1 MHCGLILEDD
11 LNKTLKSFWEV
22 ENLDV
27 GLTKS
32 KETTS
37 CEEHFEQ
44 THFRNKEGRY
54 VVTIPLKEEPSCL
67 GESRDIAL
75 KRLNS
80 LWHRLSK
87 DQEHLRLYKNFLDEY
102 ERLGHMSEVK
112 DEGEPE
118 SSYYMPHHGVYRP
131 EKSTTK
137 LRVVFNASSL
147 THNATS
153 FNAIQYNGGVIQEDL
168 FSIMTSF
175 RRHTYAFQA
184 DIKMM
189 YRMIL
194 VNPKQHCLQ
203 RILWK
208 DHANGPTKAYELR
221 TITYDTVSAS
231 FLATRCLNQLSLD
244 EGINFP
250 LAAPLLRDNFYMDDV
265 LYSAPSLDEAKET
278 RRQLISILDKA
289 GLSLHKWSASHPELS
304 PSKNDYDFSSADETK
319 TLGVIWR
326 PSEDCYTFKI
336 SVDENNT
343 FTKRSVLSTI
353 AKLFE
358 PLGIAGPVIAKA
370 KIFMQKLWKSNID
383 WGDPLPAAEFQEW
396 SEFISTLKGVN
407 NIKVDRCITI
417 EQSKTI
423 EFHGFAD
430 ASESCYGAVVYCKS
444 FNSAGDINVKLVAS
458 KSRVAPLKALSI
470 PRLELCAAVLLSKL
484 MKKILSALK
493 LQTDKVYLWSDSMIV
508 LAWIQKEPTSLKT
521 FVKNRIAL
529 IQELTLKSQWNHV
542 PSEMNPA
549 DLISRGLDPVKL
561 LETKLWW
568 KGPNFLYDN
577 EYPNQNFPVS
587 QELSVFQSEL
597 KKLSS
602 LDIEG
607 PLKAFTLTFSK
618 NCRNPTEGASGPL
631 SNEEINASEQFL
643 LRVIQNE
650 EFGSEIRSLK
660 LHEKVSPTSKI
671 RNLNP
676 LLDSNGVLRVGGRL
690 GNTEL
695 NFLKKHP
702 AILPK
707 NSPLTSVII
716 STYHLKY
723 LHIGPNGL
731 LNCVR
736 EKFWPLC
743 GRSLCRR
750 ITHNCVVCVK
760 NKPIA
765 ATQIM
770 GNLPREKVVPDFAF
784 NCSGVDLTGPFSIKC
799 KHQRKAISLKMYIC
813 LFICFVSKA
822 VHIEIVSDL
831 TSESKCHVEEIHRA

>member
-1 MHCGLILEDD
+1 M
-11 LNKTLKSFWEV
+11 
-22 ENLDV
+22 
-27 GLTKS
+27 
-32 KETTS
+32 
-37 CEEHFEQ
+37 
-44 THFRNKEGRY
+44 
-54 VVTIPLKEEPSCL
+54 
-67 GESRDIAL
+67 
-75 KRLNS
+75 S
-80 LWHRLSK
+80 LR
-87 DQEHLRLYKNFLDEY
+87 
-102 ERLGHMSEVK
+102 
-112 DEGEPE
+112 
-118 SSYYMPHHGVYRP
+118 
-131 EKSTTK
+131 
-137 LRVVFNASSL
+137 
-147 THNATS
+147 
-153 FNAIQYNGGVIQEDL
+153 
-168 FSIMTSF
+168 
-175 RRHTYAFQA
+175 
-184 DIKMM
+184 
-189 YRMIL
+189 
-194 VNPKQHCLQ
+194 
-203 RILWK
+203 
-208 DHANGPTKAYELR
+208 
-221 TITYDTVSAS
+221 
-231 FLATRCLNQLSLD
+231 
-244 EGINFP
+244 
-250 LAAPLLRDNFYMDDV
+250 
-265 LYSAPSLDEAKET
+265 
-278 RRQLISILDKA
+278 
-289 GLSLHKWSASHPELS
+289 KWSASHPELS
-304 PSKNDYDFSSADETK
+304 PSKNDYDFSSADETE

-353 AKLFE
+353 AKIFD
-358 PLGIAGPVIAKA
+358 PLGIADPVIAKA
-370 KIFMQKLWKSNID
+370 KIFMRKLNID
-383 WGDPLPAAEFQEW
+383 WGDPLPAAESQEW

-417 EQSKTI
+417 KQSKTF

-430 ASESCYGAVVYCKS
+430 SSESCYGAVVYCKS
-444 FNSAGDINVKLVAS
+444 LNSAGDINVKLVAS

-561 LETKLWW
+561 LETNLWW

-597 KKLSS
+597 KKPSS
-602 LDIEG
+602 LDVED
-607 PLKAFTLTFSK
+607 PLKAFTLTSNNFVHELIGLRS
-618 NCRNPTEGASGPL
+618 SGPL
-631 SNEEINASEQFL
+631 SNEEINASERFL

-650 EFGSEIRSLK
+650 QFGSEIRSLK
-660 LHEKVSPTSKI
+660 LHGKVSPTSKI

-736 EKFWPLC
+736 EKVWPLC

-770 GNLPREKVVPDFAF
+770 GNLPRERVVPDFAF
-784 NCSGVDLTGPFSIKC
+784 ICSGVDLTGPFFIKC
-799 KHQRKAISLKMYIC
+799 KQQRKAISLKVYIC

-831 TSESKCHVEEIHRA
+831 TSESLIATLKRFIARRGKCAKLFSDNATNFVGANKELKKCLNLFKNPDEKLANYQSAEGIEWSFIPPRAPNFGGLWGAAIKSFKYHFKRAVGNASLTYEELHTIATQNESILNSRPITPLSADETDLEVLTPAHFLIGRTMNAIIELELTNLKENRLSRWQRITKLVQLIWRKWQRSYLSELQQRGKWRFEKDNVKIGSLVLIIEDNLPANKWLMGEYLKCFMALIRKSEL